1 MNNITISGNLT
12 SDPIQRTTK
21 DGKPVT
27 TISVADN
34 YRNGVNYFE
43 CVGWNKTAEFLT
55 QYFKKGSGIIVQ
67 GEVQTNTWEQDGQ
80 KRYKEVINISKV
92 SFVPKAGSKE
102 EQTETQQTT
111 TLSSVD
117 ELELDDL
124 AGISD
129 MPF

>member
-12 SDPIQRTTK
+12 SDPVQRTTK
-21 DGKPVT
+21 DGKAVT

-43 CVGWNKTAEFLT
+43 CIGWNKTAEFLT
-55 QYFKKGSGIIVQ
+55 QYFKKGSAIIVQ

-92 SFVPKAGSKE
+92 SFVPKAGKDE
-102 EQTETQQTT
+102 PAEIQQTN
-111 TLSSVD
+111 TLPNVD

-124 AGISD
+124 ASISD